1 MTLSR
6 PTSWMGRVYPLYA
19 PPYLLTTPAQSCE
32 NPRQVEMSKMNTGQS
47 WYLVPAMMSPG
58 SSTVVGV
65 PSYFI
70 GFQTQDSI
78 IFLLRKLSNAIRT
91 AIHRPIVQCTDCTL
105 YSHSVI
111 DKTIPRS
118 GFPRTP
124 ETPLAAPM
132 FGVYCLQTVNFLC
145 LFVFKFQCYVFHL
158 YVGVRAG
165 GGIGNSCWCS
175 K

>member
-6 PTSWMGRVYPLYA
+6 PTSWMGRVYPLHA

-47 WYLVPAMMSPG
+47 WYLVTAMMSPG

-91 AIHRPIVQCTDCTL
+91 AIHRPIVRIVHCTP
-105 YSHSVI
+105 
-111 DKTIPRS
+111 IPLLIKLFPDR
-118 GFPRTP
+118 GFLGPPKPRLLRP
-124 ETPLAAPM
+124 
-132 FGVYCLQTVNFLC
+132 
-145 LFVFKFQCYVFHL
+145 
-158 YVGVRAG
+158 
-165 GGIGNSCWCS
+165 CS
-175 K
+175 AFIACRL